1 MSVLALRIISQ
12 FFSGHSAIFVSKITL
27 TARIHQLFVANV
39 PILDIVSNPFGMPG
53 QEFSKDDVLVICI
66 ELAKQANVF
75 IKAPSSRNNS
85 IDIHG
90 GSSADLCH
98 SSGAQKK
105 GKFYIRK
112 AFSGKKNSHPKRKI
126 PDSTKG
132 EDKKQESVPG
142 LNERD
147 IVAIAILVDEKGTPK
162 KTYTEV
168 QSIPEDEIENSSN
181 VFLSR
186 VPVASKEMEE
196 PASSSNNC
204 IPVSS
209 ALNHIDNA
217 KKDRLFKKMSK
228 HLYKLHTGDR
238 NTALSFLKTAMY
250 ENIITEI
257 KVELIYFLEKD
268 FKWKVLSFST

>member
-1 MSVLALRIISQ
+1 
-12 FFSGHSAIFVSKITL
+12 
-27 TARIHQLFVANV
+27 
-39 PILDIVSNPFGMPG
+39 MPG
-53 QEFSKDDVLVICI
+53 QEYSKDDVLVICT

-85 IDIHG
+85 IDIQG
-90 GSSADLCH
+90 ESSGDLCH

-105 GKFYIRK
+105 GKFHIRK
-112 AFSGKKNSHPKRKI
+112 ALSGKKNSKQKRKML
-126 PDSTKG
+126 DSAKG
-132 EDKKQESVPG
+132 EDKKQENIPG
-142 LNERD
+142 LKERD
-147 IVAIAILVDEKGTPK
+147 IVAIAILVDEKGSPK
-162 KTYTEV
+162 KTYTEL
-168 QSIPEDEIENSSN
+168 QRIPEDEIENSSN

-186 VPVASKEMEE
+186 VPVAGKEMEE

-228 HLYKLHTGDR
+228 PLYKLHTGDR
-238 NTALSFLKTAMY
+238 NTALSFLKTEMY